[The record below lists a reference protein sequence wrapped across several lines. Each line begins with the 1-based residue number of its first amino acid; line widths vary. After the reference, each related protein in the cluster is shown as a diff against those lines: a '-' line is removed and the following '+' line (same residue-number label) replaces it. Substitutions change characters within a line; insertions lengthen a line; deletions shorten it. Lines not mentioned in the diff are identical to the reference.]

1 MIKRREGDQCKKG
14 IGQFHEISMQSI
26 SRIFAFSCAR
36 FPTFRCIPSIA
47 FSPFDNFHFKGAK
60 LIRGGGKR
68 NAGFRNI
75 KLNFQ
80 SQSSA
85 SCDESK
91 SVPQLWKWRLFPRE
105 TKWAGGIKGKDH
117 KNSFK
122 IDWNFQISRE
132 NKMSG
137 RDKATN
143 QLKDYQKKRG
153 PGVRNYLSSTA
164 SSPHI
169 KLLSPLKDFRLWS
182 NENFN
187 MKLHFTSSQ
196 LEETLSNISSNILF
210 VCWQGWYSF
219 WHIYITFFLVCVISL
234 KWL

>member
-1 MIKRREGDQCKKG
+1 MLLLIKRRGGDQCKKG
-14 IGQFHEISMQSI
+14 IGQFHKISMQSI
-26 SRIFAFSCAR
+26 GCIFAFSCPAR
-36 FPTFRCIPSIA
+36 FPTFRCTPSIA

-60 LIRGGGKR
+60 LIRGGGKW

-80 SQSSA
+80 SQSSP

-122 IDWNFQISRE
+122 IYWNFQISRE

-153 PGVRNYLSSTA
+153 PGVRNYSSSTA

-169 KLLSPLKDFRLWS
+169 K
-182 NENFN
+182 
-187 MKLHFTSSQ
+187 
-196 LEETLSNISSNILF
+196 
-210 VCWQGWYSF
+210 SF
-219 WHIYITFFLVCVISL
+219 ERF
-234 KWL
+234 

>member
-1 MIKRREGDQCKKG
+1 MLLLIKRRGGDQCKKG
-14 IGQFHEISMQSI
+14 IGQFHKISMQSI
-26 SRIFAFSCAR
+26 GCIFAFSCPAR
-36 FPTFRCIPSIA
+36 FPTFRCTPSIA
-47 FSPFDNFHFKGAK
+47 FSPFDNFYFKGAK
-60 LIRGGGKR
+60 LIRGGGKW

-169 KLLSPLKDFRLWS
+169 KLLICLKDLGLWS
-182 NENFN
+182 NEKYN
-187 MKLHFTSSQ
+187 MK
-196 LEETLSNISSNILF
+196 
-210 VCWQGWYSF
+210 
-219 WHIYITFFLVCVISL
+219 
-234 KWL
+234 